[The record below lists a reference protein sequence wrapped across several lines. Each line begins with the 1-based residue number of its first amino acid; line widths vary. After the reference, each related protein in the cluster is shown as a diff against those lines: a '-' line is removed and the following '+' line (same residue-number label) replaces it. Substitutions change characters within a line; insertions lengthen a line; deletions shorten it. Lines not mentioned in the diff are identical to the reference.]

1 MNKLPLIISSALALA
16 AIGAAIYLGS
26 IPRHAAVVAD
36 APQFVELPKAKAAEA
51 AVAATPPKAA
61 EPAKPVETQVAI
73 AAPKI
78 VAPAKPPEPVA
89 PTFDTV
95 RVSPTGE
102 AVIAGRAG
110 ANTEVTAMLN
120 GQPVAKAT
128 TNDAGEFVI
137 IPDKPMPAGAG
148 VLTLEVKSNGMVKA
162 SEQSVAITVKPQT
175 KDQNTVAV
183 LTPGQPTKVIE
194 APKPATGSIALDAV
208 DYDAAGNIIF
218 SGRAKADDAVRL
230 YVDNALAGEAKAD
243 PQGKWVFKGQ
253 ATVPAGTHNLRA
265 DEVAADG
272 SVTSRVELPFVRED
286 AAKVAATTPT
296 PTQATQTP
304 TTPQVAEAPQPKR
317 ITIQP
322 GNNLWKLSRELY
334 GAGKSYTVIF
344 EANKDQI
351 RNPSLIYPGQII
363 TAPVKA
369 Q

>member
-1 MNKLPLIISSALALA
+1 MNKLPLIISSGLAVA
-16 AIGAAIYLGS
+16 ATGAALFLGMN
-26 IPRHAAVVAD
+26 PRHVAVVAD
-36 APQFVELPKAKAAEA
+36 SPHFVELPKAKVAE
-51 AVAATPPKAA
+51 PKAA
-61 EPAKPVETQVAI
+61 EPQVAIVAPKAIEPAKPVEPP
-73 AAPKI
+73 APS
-78 VAPAKPPEPVA
+78 
-89 PTFDTV
+89 FDTV
-95 RVSPTGE
+95 RVSPTGD

-110 ANTEVTAMLN
+110 ANIEVTALLN
-120 GQPVAKAT
+120 GQPVATAT
-128 TNDAGEFVI
+128 TNAAGEFVI
-137 IPDKPMPAGAG
+137 VPLKPMPAGAG
-148 VLTLEVKSNGMVKA
+148 VLTLETKTNGVVKA

-194 APKPATGSIALDAV
+194 APKPATGSVALDAV

-218 SGRAKADDAVRL
+218 SGRAKADDAIRL

-272 SVTSRVELPFVRED
+272 SVTSRVELPFMREE
-286 AAKVAATTPT
+286 AAKVAAATST
-296 PTQATQTP
+296 PTQATPTP

-322 GNNLWKLSRELY
+322 GNNLWKLSREIY

>member
-1 MNKLPLIISSALALA
+1 MNKLPLIISSGLAVA
-16 AIGAAIYLGS
+16 ATGAAIYLGFN
-26 IPRHAAVVAD
+26 PRQTASVVD
-36 APQFVELPKAKAAEA
+36 APQFVELPKAKAEEA
-51 AVAATPPKAA
+51 AVAVTPPKAA
-61 EPAKPVETQVAI
+61 EPAKPVEAQVAI
-73 AAPKI
+73 AAPKV
-78 VAPAKPPEPVA
+78 VAPVKPAEPVA

-95 RVSPTGE
+95 RVSPTGD
-102 AVIAGRAG
+102 AVIAGRAD
-110 ANTEVTAMLN
+110 ANTEVTALLN

-128 TNDAGEFVI
+128 TNAAGEFVI
-137 IPDKPMPAGAG
+137 IPEKPMPAGAG
-148 VLTLEVKSNGMVKA
+148 VLTLEVKSNGVVKA

-218 SGRAKADDAVRL
+218 SGRAKAGDAVRL

-243 PQGKWVFKGQ
+243 AEGKWVFKGQ

-265 DEVAADG
+265 DEVAVDG
-272 SVTSRVELPFVRED
+272 SVTSRVELPFVREE

-296 PTQATQTP
+296 PTPTQTP
-304 TTPQVAEAPQPKR
+304 TAPQVAEAPQPKR